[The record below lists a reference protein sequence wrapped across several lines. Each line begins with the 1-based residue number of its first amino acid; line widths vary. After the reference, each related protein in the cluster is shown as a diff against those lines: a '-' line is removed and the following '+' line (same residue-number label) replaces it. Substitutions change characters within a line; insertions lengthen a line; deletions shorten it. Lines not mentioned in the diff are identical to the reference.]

1 MDRAAQ
7 TAKRAEVAV
16 GEPMRAFS
24 RSLPMLLLR
33 AREAVMNRFRPN
45 LRDHG
50 FTDQQWRALRSLADN
65 GEMQLSALAE
75 DCCLLLPSLSR
86 IIQNLEERG
95 LVSRRAGDTDLRSW
109 VISVTAEG
117 RALFESAA
125 PISEARYAEIT
136 RLIGSERLEQ
146 TYDLLEDLIR
156 VLEETEAAPSEEAQK
171 T

>member
-1 MDRAAQ
+1 
-7 TAKRAEVAV
+7 
-16 GEPMRAFS
+16 MRAFS

-50 FTDQQWRALRSLADN
+50 FTDQQWRVMRGLVDN

-75 DCCLLLPSLSR
+75 DCCLLMPSLSR

-95 LVSRRAGDTDLRSW
+95 LVSRRAGDNDQRSW
-109 VISVTAEG
+109 VISVTPEG

-136 RLIGSERLEQ
+136 RLIGSARLEQ
-146 TYDLLEDLIR
+146 TYDLLEELIR
-156 VLEETEAAPSEEAQK
+156 VLEEPDPSDAADPK
-171 T
+171 P